1 MPNYDGSITGFV
13 CGDDLTI
20 TRTIGNIPSGQTLT
34 SATITIKDI
43 ERAVTPLVQY
53 TVTSVSSANGV
64 ITDTGAD
71 GTGAVTFQLSNTD
84 TALLTPNENC
94 FYWIDVVTSASK
106 IYTPEKGVIRGE
118 VNNS

>member
-1 MPNYDGSITGFV
+1 MPNYDGLITGFV

-20 TRTIGNIPSGQTLT
+20 TRTISNIPSGQTLT
-34 SATITIKDI
+34 SATITVKDV
-43 ERAVTPLVQY
+43 ERAITPLFQY
-53 TVTSVSSANGV
+53 TVTSVSSSHGV

-71 GTGAVTFQLSNTD
+71 GTGAVTFSLFDTD

-94 FYWIDVVTSASK
+94 FYWIDVVTSEDK

-118 VNNS
+118 VNN